1 LQITSDNAAD
11 ALRNINN
18 AVAQRTKE
26 YHISRKQLFQYACN
40 WFRLTQKHKALAD
53 AQIIWI

>member
-1 LQITSDNAAD
+1 MQQMPSE
-11 ALRNINN
+11 NINN